1 MTFVASCCHRVH
13 PCGKFTQAF
22 TDHYYNTF
30 DTNRPA
36 LATLYQDQS
45 MMTFEGE
52 KFAGAAITQKLT
64 SLPFQQCQHRVVS
77 LDAQPSVSQ
86 GINIFV
92 TGQLIV
98 SLPEPCKCILAAAVC
113 LSCAH
118 VLREVDTTSLLHR
131 RRASHSH

>member
-1 MTFVASCCHRVH
+1 MIVNSCHL
-13 PCGKFTQAF
+13 QAF

-30 DTNRPA
+30 ATNRPA
-36 LATLYQDQS
+36 LATLYQEQS

-52 KFAGAAITQKLT
+52 KFAGGAITQKLT

-86 GINIFV
+86 GVNIFV

-98 SLPEPCKCILAAAVC
+98 SLLCCLAVPAMA
-113 LSCAH
+113 LGDS
-118 VLREVDTTSLLHR
+118 
-131 RRASHSH
+131 

>member
-1 MTFVASCCHRVH
+1 MRYCH
-13 PCGKFTQAF
+13 TTMQAF
-22 TDHYYNTF
+22 TDHYYNVF
-30 DTNRPA
+30 ATNRPA
-36 LATLYQDQS
+36 LASLYQDQS

-52 KFAGAAITQKLT
+52 KFAGGAITQKLT

-98 SLPEPCKCILAAAVC
+98 SCGH
-113 LSCAH
+113 SCNHAYG
-118 VLREVDTTSLLHR
+118 
-131 RRASHSH
+131 ASACMAEYTKHAPT

>member
-1 MTFVASCCHRVH
+1 M
-13 PCGKFTQAF
+13 QAF

-36 LATLYQDQS
+36 LAGLYQEQS
-45 MMTFEGE
+45 MLTFEGQ
-52 KFAGAAITQKLT
+52 KFAGQGAITQKLT

-86 GINIFV
+86 GVNIFV

-98 SLPEPCKCILAAAVC
+98 SRWMLARWYRRLLMFDPGLGGDRQDLVQRY
-113 LSCAH
+113 H
-118 VLREVDTTSLLHR
+118 V
-131 RRASHSH
+131 